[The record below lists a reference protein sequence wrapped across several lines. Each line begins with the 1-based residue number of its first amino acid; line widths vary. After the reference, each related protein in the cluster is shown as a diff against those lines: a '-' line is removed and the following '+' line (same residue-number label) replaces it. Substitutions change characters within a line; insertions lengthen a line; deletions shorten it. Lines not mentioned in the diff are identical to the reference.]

1 MNDKSLTVT
10 AQVKAKPG
18 KESQMR
24 QELLSLVAPSRKDAG
39 CLNYDLHQ
47 ALDNHALFLLHENW
61 ITEAHLEQHMQQPEV
76 KAVLA
81 RLGPSVAESPNQTL
95 EEDRLTKN
103 PPNPLTLAVHHAGPR

>member
-1 MNDKSLTVT
+1 MSTDLFPRANS
-10 AQVKAKPG
+10 P
-18 KESQMR
+18 
-24 QELLSLVAPSRKDAG
+24 PSRLSPHEIIS
-39 CLNYDLHQ
+39 CVT
-47 ALDNHALFLLHENW
+47 LHENW